1 MHQPDLNSLPATHI
15 ENWINPDQFTNQLMG
30 PSRAK
35 GRIVVGG
42 IVKKIRQQGMRLLFQ
57 QVGVLLLEHLI
68 NTSTPNK
75 HWSVSASCLMEQW
88 REMWLAPSFLYFQP
102 NKVKS
107 GQYQTTN
114 TYNRLIE
121 PDNATS
127 AATNMTSLLNM
138 LSNKNIKEK
147 LGKGTAS
154 SQGSFSVQD
163 TFSFV
168 VPYSS
173 NHTNNGNTSGPI
185 KTAYPVKNTEKANV
199 AINSLINATPLNS

>member
-1 MHQPDLNSLPATHI
+1 M
-15 ENWINPDQFTNQLMG
+15 
-30 PSRAK
+30 
-35 GRIVVGG
+35 GG
-42 IVKKIRQQGMRLLFQ
+42 IVKKIRQQGMRPVF
-57 QVGVLLLEHLI
+57 LEVEHQILQ
-68 NTSTPNK
+68 NSKVTSTPNK
-75 HWSVSASCLMEQW
+75 HWKGSVFCLMEQ
-88 REMWLAPSFLYFQP
+88 RRGMWLAPSFLYFQP

-114 TYNRLIE
+114 TYNKLIE
-121 PDNATS
+121 PEQWNQASDLN
-127 AATNMTSLLNM
+127 NMTNLLK
-138 LSNKNIKEK
+138 LLTTKNVKAK

>member
-1 MHQPDLNSLPATHI
+1 
-15 ENWINPDQFTNQLMG
+15 
-30 PSRAK
+30 
-35 GRIVVGG
+35 
-42 IVKKIRQQGMRLLFQ
+42 
-57 QVGVLLLEHLI
+57 
-68 NTSTPNK
+68 
-75 HWSVSASCLMEQW
+75 
-88 REMWLAPSFLYFQP
+88 
-102 NKVKS
+102 
-107 GQYQTTN
+107 
-114 TYNRLIE
+114 
-121 PDNATS
+121 
-127 AATNMTSLLNM
+127 MTSLLNM
-138 LSNKNIKEK
+138 LSSKNIKEK